1 MGGLFLLP
9 GGRMKTIKAGQSTM
23 EYVIVFAVVVGAIV
37 IVTWSLKPKVQS
49 AYNEVVG
56 VMRHKLSQ

>member
-1 MGGLFLLP
+1 
-9 GGRMKTIKAGQSTM
+9 MKTIKAGQSTM
-23 EYVIVFAVVVGAIV
+23 EYIIVFAVVVGAIV

-56 VMRHKLSQ
+56 VMRHKLSI